1 VSLGPLEQ
9 LTLVA
14 ETRVERRLAAILAA
28 DVVGFSRLM
37 GQDEAGTLATLKR
50 RRKDVLE
57 PLVAHHQ
64 GRVFKVMGDGAL
76 VEFRS
81 AVNAVQ
87 CAVDLQD
94 AMAKANAGLP
104 EGRHIVLRIGIN
116 LGDVMVEGSE
126 LYGDGINVAARLEQ
140 LAEPGGVLVSSTV
153 FEHIRNKVNT
163 AFADLGAQTLKN
175 IAEPVRVY
183 RIAGTMRVTEGTK
196 RVVAERPAVA
206 VLPLTNMSSDPE
218 QQYFSDG
225 ITEDIITE
233 LSRFR
238 SLFVI
243 ARNSAFQFR
252 GAADVKQI
260 ARQLGV
266 HYVVEGSVRRFGDR
280 IRVTTQLI
288 EADTGNH
295 LWAQHYDRDI
305 RDVFSVQDEIVH
317 AIAAT
322 IEGRVAASGAQ
333 RSRSKPTSDLA
344 AYDCFLQGREIIERR
359 GDAEAAA
366 QLFRRALKLDHNFA
380 QAYAWL
386 GRIDIHRFHFELQPA
401 RLDEAVKLAEQAL
414 FLDEAD
420 AWSHAVLAHAYVIGG
435 HHDLAGLHLDRAMS
449 LNSTDIRITS
459 QRANWLSYTGRG
471 DEAVQSLDA
480 DLQRDPFPP
489 AWFWDY
495 RGIALFEARQYEEAI
510 RALSHLTTIYHWD
523 YYYLVAA
530 FAHLGRMERARSCSA
545 EILRARPNFSLRDV
559 GMTEPFKDPAD
570 LEHLV
575 GGLRKAGL
583 PE

>member
-1 VSLGPLEQ
+1 MTDQEANPK
-9 LTLVA
+9 
-14 ETRVERRLAAILAA
+14 RRLAAILAA

-37 GQDEAGTLATLKR
+37 GEDETGTLAVLKQ

-57 PLVAHHQ
+57 PLVAQHR
-64 GRVFKVMGDGAL
+64 GRIFKVTGDGAF

-87 CAVDLQD
+87 CAIELQD
-94 AMAKANAGLP
+94 SMANANTGVP
-104 EGRHIVLRIGIN
+104 EGRRIVLRVGIN
-116 LGDVMVEGSE
+116 LGDVMVEGSD

-140 LAEPGGVLVSSTV
+140 LAEPGGVLISGTV
-153 FEHIRNKVNT
+153 FEHVRNKVDT

-175 IAEPVRVY
+175 IVGPVRVY
-183 RIAGTMRVTEGTK
+183 RIAGTMRVTEASK

-206 VLPLTNMSSDPE
+206 VLPLTNMIGDPE

-243 ARNSAFQFR
+243 ARNSSFQFR
-252 GAADVKQI
+252 GAVDVKQI

-266 HYVVEGSVRRFGDR
+266 NYVVEGSVRRFGDR

-288 EADTGNH
+288 EADSGNH
-295 LWAQHYDRDI
+295 LWAQNYDRAMRDI
-305 RDVFSVQDEIVH
+305 FSVQDEIVH

-333 RSRSKPTSDLA
+333 RSRRKPTSDLA
-344 AYDCFLQGREIIERR
+344 AYDCFLQGREGAERR
-359 GDAEAAA
+359 GDLEAAA
-366 QLFRRALKLDHNFA
+366 QLFRRAIELDPDFA

-386 GRIDIHRFHFELQPA
+386 GRIDILKFHFELQPA
-401 RLDEAVKLAEQAL
+401 RLDEAIKLAERAL
-414 FLDEAD
+414 FLDESD
-420 AWSHAVLAHAYVIGG
+420 AWSHAVLGFAHMIGG
-435 HHDLAGLHLDRAMS
+435 HHDLAELHIDRAMV
-449 LNSTDIRITS
+449 LNPTDTRITS
-459 QRANWLSYTGRG
+459 HRALWLAYAGKG
-471 DEAVQSLDA
+471 DEAIKSLDA
-480 DLQRDPFPP
+480 DLQHDPFPP
-489 AWFWDY
+489 AWIWII
-495 RGIALFEARQYEEAI
+495 RGVAFFEAREYEQAI
-510 RALSHLTTIYHWD
+510 RAISHLTINYHWD
-523 YYYLVAA
+523 YYYLIAA
-530 FAHLGRMERARSCSA
+530 YAHLDRMERARSCAA
-545 EILRARPNFSLRDV
+545 EMLRGRPNFTLRDV
-559 GMTEPFKDPAD
+559 GFTEPFTDPAD

-583 PE
+583 PEC

>member
-1 VSLGPLEQ
+1 MPSDPVQ
-9 LTLVA
+9 
-14 ETRVERRLAAILAA
+14 RRLAAILAL

-37 GQDEAGTLATLKR
+37 AEDETGTLAIVKA

-57 PLVAHHQ
+57 PLVAQHR
-64 GRVFKVMGDGAL
+64 GRVFKVIGDGAL

-87 CAVDLQD
+87 CAIELQD
-94 AMAKANAGLP
+94 AMANANAGLP
-104 EGRHIVLRIGIN
+104 EGRRIVLRIGIN
-116 LGDVMVEGSE
+116 LGDVMVEGSD

-140 LAEPGGVLVSSTV
+140 LAEPGGVLISGTV
-153 FEHIRNKVNT
+153 FEHIRNKVDT

-175 IAEPVRVY
+175 IVEPVRVY
-183 RIAGTMRVTEGTK
+183 RVAGTMRVTEGTK
-196 RVVAERPAVA
+196 RFVAERPAVA
-206 VLPLTNMSSDPE
+206 VLPLMNMSSDPE
-218 QQYFSDG
+218 QQYFGDG

-266 HYVVEGSVRRFGDR
+266 HYVVEGSVRRFGER
-280 IRVTTQLI
+280 IRVTAQLI

-295 LWAQHYDRDI
+295 LWAQNYDRDI

-333 RSRSKPTSDLA
+333 RSRRKPTSDLA
-344 AYDCFLQGREIIERR
+344 AYDCFLQGREGIERR
-359 GDAEAAA
+359 SDPEAAA
-366 QLFRRALKLDHNFA
+366 QLFRRAIELDPNFA

-386 GRIDIHRFHFELQPA
+386 GRTNILRFHLELQPA
-401 RLDEAVKLAEQAL
+401 RLDEAIKLAQQAL
-414 FLDEAD
+414 LLDEAD
-420 AWSHAVLAHAYVIGG
+420 AWSHAVLAHAYMIGG
-435 HHDLAGLHLDRAMS
+435 HHDLAGLHLDRAMA
-449 LNSTDIRITS
+449 LNSTDIRISS
-459 QRANWLSYTGRG
+459 QRAMWLAYVGREN
-471 DEAVQSLDA
+471 EAVQSLDA

-489 AWFWDY
+489 AWIWDY
-495 RGIALFEARQYEEAI
+495 RGVALFAARQYEEAI
-510 RALSHLTTIYHWD
+510 RALSHLPTIYHWD
-523 YYYLVAA
+523 YYYLTAA
-530 FAHLGRMERARSCSA
+530 YAHLDRMERARSGAA
-545 EILRARPNFSLRDV
+545 EILRARPSFTLRDV

>member
-1 VSLGPLEQ
+1 MPSDQVK
-9 LTLVA
+9 
-14 ETRVERRLAAILAA
+14 RRLAAILAA
-28 DVVGFSRLM
+28 DVVGYSRLM
-37 GQDEAGTLATLKR
+37 GEDETGTLAVLR
-50 RRKDVLE
+50 ARRKDVLE
-57 PLVAHHQ
+57 PLVARHR
-64 GRVFKVMGDGAL
+64 GRIFKVMGDGAF

-81 AVNAVQ
+81 AVDAVQ
-87 CAVDLQD
+87 CAIELQD

-104 EGRHIVLRIGIN
+104 EGRRIVLRMGIN
-116 LGDVMVEGSE
+116 LGDVIVEGGD

-140 LAEPGGVLVSSTV
+140 LAEPGGVLVSGTV
-153 FEHIRNKVNT
+153 FEQIRNKVDT
-163 AFADLGAQTLKN
+163 AFADLGAQTFKN
-175 IAEPVRVY
+175 IVEPVRVY
-183 RIAGTMRVTEGTK
+183 RVAGTMRVTEGAK
-196 RVVAERPAVA
+196 RVMAERPAVA

-225 ITEDIITE
+225 ITEDIISE

-266 HYVVEGSVRRFGDR
+266 NYVVEGSVRRIGDR

-305 RDVFSVQDEIVH
+305 QDVFSVQDEIVH

-333 RSRSKPTSDLA
+333 RSRRKPTSDLI
-344 AYDCFLQGREIIERR
+344 AYDCFLQGREGIERR
-359 GDAEAAA
+359 GDPEVAA
-366 QLFRRALKLDHNFA
+366 QLFRRAIELDPDFA

-386 GRIDIHRFHFELQPA
+386 GRINILRFHLELQPA
-401 RLDEAVKLAEQAL
+401 RLDEAIKLAQQAL
-414 FLDEAD
+414 FLDQAD
-420 AWSHAVLAHAYVIGG
+420 AWSHAVLGHAYNIGG
-435 HHDLAGLHLDRAMS
+435 HHDLAGLHLDRAMA

-459 QRANWLSYTGRG
+459 QRAMWLAYTGRG
-471 DEAVQSLDA
+471 DEAVQTLDA

-489 AWFWDY
+489 AWIWDY
-495 RGIALFEARQYEEAI
+495 RGVALFEARQYEKAI
-510 RALSHLTTIYHWD
+510 RALSHLTTIYYWD
-523 YYYLVAA
+523 YCYLVAA
-530 FAHLGRMERARSCSA
+530 YAHLNQMEQARSCAA
-545 EILRARPNFSLRDV
+545 EILRARPDFTIGDV
-559 GMTEPFKDPAD
+559 RKIEPFKDPAD
-570 LEHLV
+570 LEHLLD
-575 GGLRKAGL
+575 GLRKAGL

>member
-1 VSLGPLEQ
+1 MPSDQVQ
-9 LTLVA
+9 
-14 ETRVERRLAAILAA
+14 RRLAAILAA

-37 GQDEAGTLATLKR
+37 GEDETGTLTTLKA

-57 PLVAHHQ
+57 PLVARHQ
-64 GRVFKVMGDGAL
+64 GRIFKVIGDGAF

-87 CAVDLQD
+87 CAIELQD
-94 AMAKANAGLP
+94 AMANANTGLP

-116 LGDVMVEGSE
+116 LGDVMIEGSD

-140 LAEPGGVLVSSTV
+140 LAEPGGVLISGTV
-153 FEHIRNKVNT
+153 FEHIRNKVDT
-163 AFADLGAQTLKN
+163 AFADLGAQTFKN
-175 IAEPVRVY
+175 IVEPVRVY
-183 RIAGTMRVTEGTK
+183 RVAGTMRVAEAAK
-196 RVVAERPAVA
+196 RVVAERPAIA

-218 QQYFSDG
+218 QQYFGDG

-252 GAADVKQI
+252 GASDVKQI

-280 IRVTTQLI
+280 IRITTQLI

-295 LWAQHYDRDI
+295 LWAQNYDRDI

-359 GDAEAAA
+359 GDPEAAA
-366 QLFRRALKLDHNFA
+366 QLFRRALELDRNFA

-386 GRIDIHRFHFELQPA
+386 GRINIHRFHFELQPA
-401 RLDEAVKLAEQAL
+401 RLEEAVKLAEQAL

-435 HHDLAGLHLDRAMS
+435 HHDLAGLHLDRAMA

-459 QRANWLSYTGRG
+459 QRANWLAYTGKR

-495 RGIALFEARQYEEAI
+495 RGIALFEARQYEGAI
-510 RALSHLTTIYHWD
+510 RALSHLPTIYHWD

-530 FAHLGRMERARSCSA
+530 YAHLGRMERARSCAA

-575 GGLRKAGL
+575 AGLRKAGL